1 MENLFDRFVT
11 ERQYVQNVSTATI
24 AGYRWAWKA
33 MAPALSG
40 RTAIDKAALIQRIAQ
55 LREAGLSPVTV
66 NTYLRSVRA
75 FQRWLVAEGLA
86 ECAAPIP
93 KLKEPTPVVATLSDA
108 MTRRLAAYRPTSAA
122 ERHVH
127 TVACLVLDTGLRID
141 EALSLD
147 RSEDIDL
154 DELLLTVR
162 DGKGGKGRVV
172 PLSLAGRRVL
182 FRHMQRL
189 EPAYGSLLFFAGDG
203 TKIGQ
208 RNALRVFKRIC
219 ERCGVKGVR
228 CSFHTLRHTFAT
240 AYLRNGG
247 DVFRLQRILG
257 HAKLDMTRRYVQLQT
272 DDLRAVH
279 EKHSALASLR

>member
-1 MENLFDRFVT
+1 
-11 ERQYVQNVSTATI
+11 
-24 AGYRWAWKA
+24 
-33 MAPALSG
+33 
-40 RTAIDKAALIQRIAQ
+40 
-55 LREAGLSPVTV
+55 
-66 NTYLRSVRA
+66 
-75 FQRWLVAEGLA
+75 
-86 ECAAPIP
+86 
-93 KLKEPTPVVATLSDA
+93 
-108 MTRRLAAYRPTSAA
+108 MTRRLVAYRPASAA
-122 ERHVH
+122 ERHMHAVS
-127 TVACLVLDTGLRID
+127 CLILDTGLRID

-182 FRHMQRL
+182 FRHTQQL
-189 EPAYGSLLFFAGDG
+189 APAYGSRLFFASDG
-203 TKIGQ
+203 AKIGQ